1 MTYDAYGTNGR
12 AAAAYPARFER
23 LAPQPGGPQHGL
35 APSQVEIDHTH
46 ALYSS
51 GFDGLLQ
58 LDEGTCGQPL
68 ASSEYGQPPQRRKM
82 ARAGAEC
89 VPD

>member
-1 MTYDAYGTNGR
+1 MIASSLDRKPKHTPR
-12 AAAAYPARFER
+12 
-23 LAPQPGGPQHGL
+23 PQHGL

-68 ASSEYGQPPQRRKM
+68 ASSEYGQPPQRPTADR
-82 ARAGAEC
+82 
-89 VPD
+89 D